1 MQAWFRKQPET
12 LETMQILIRLPLA
25 GSAFIGGCMPLASGS
40 SRVASQWNV
49 IDHGLSR

>member
-1 MQAWFRKQPET
+1 MQAWFRRLPEI

-25 GSAFIGGCMPLASGS
+25 GSAFIGGCMALASDS
-40 SRVASQWNV
+40 SVVASQWNV